1 MERSLLAKRD
11 SNPGCNRIFDSV
23 TMAPVEGRGC
33 VVKGCTT
40 TRFCLMGPC
49 IWSEQPPLAIQR
61 PEKAFN
67 VLAPRR
73 EDECIDC

>member
-1 MERSLLAKRD
+1 
-11 SNPGCNRIFDSV
+11 
-23 TMAPVEGRGC
+23 MAPVEGRGC

-40 TRFCLMGPC
+40 TRFCLMGLC
-49 IWSEQPPLAIQR
+49 IWGDQPPLAIQR
-61 PEKAFN
+61 PEKAFK